1 MELQELKEEE
11 FYCLIADD
19 GNPQL
24 FSLAPDFA
32 TCVGMVEMLASK
44 GISRPLNTLLEEGYE
59 ILPIK
64 LSITGNGSAEEG
76 FQKAKQQLK

>member
-1 MELQELKEEE
+1 MKLQEIKDEEL
-11 FYCLIADD
+11 YVLVADD

-32 TCVGMVEMLASK
+32 TCIGMVEMLASK
-44 GISRPLNTLLEEGYE
+44 GVSRPLNILFEEGYE

-64 LSITGNGSAEEG
+64 LSIIGNGTAEEG
-76 FQKAKQQLK
+76 FQKAKQKL